1 MTCVDHPEIAN
12 RWPGNCFGCSPSN
25 PQGLRLRF
33 WRSEQGCYTRCA
45 VPEHLCGFDR
55 VAHGGIIATLLDE
68 VSAWTV
74 IACLGRLGV
83 TREISIRY
91 LRPVPTGTEVHVEGK
106 IISHDD
112 RIAVVSAFITLPG
125 RAEQEV
131 LVESNSTWA
140 LPKLSNIARMA
151 GLDEPTLREYLT
163 IVGQS

>member
-1 MTCVDHPEIAN
+1 MDHPEIAN
-12 RWPGNCFGCSPSN
+12 RWPGHCFGCSPAN
-25 PQGLRLRF
+25 PHGLRLRF
-33 WRSEQGCYTRCA
+33 WRTEQGCYTKYT

-91 LRPVPTGTEVHVEGK
+91 LRPVPTGTEVHVEGQVV
-106 IISHDD
+106 SHDD
-112 RIAVVSAFITLPG
+112 RVAVVHAQITLPG
-125 RAEQEV
+125 HPVAEV
-131 LVESNSTWA
+131 LAESTSTWA

-151 GLDEPTLREYLT
+151 GLDEPALREYLEAM
-163 IVGQS
+163 GRS